1 MLRKNIHF
9 LYGGGIGILLV
20 AAVIIFN
27 QYQNSQPQE
36 PIKIYKS
43 TVPSQQ
49 VPEKV
54 EPAASP
60 EIEAQPELNTV
71 DDPSIKEAWDTE
83 MEESIG
89 VSEEEE
95 FTKPTESLP
104 STEPQEPLQD
114 DPKVVLLKEVFPE
127 FDRLLREGQEL
138 LKDIQEGGGWTTE
151 NYAAFEARGKALE
164 AEFNDYCQRIAEKF
178 TGAVTFVIFDGQ
190 EWAYDVDF
198 QVLQDSLEEPVPAEF
213 DEYFQYTRLR
223 EMLGLPEIP
232 PDFPLKDQMQFITR

>member
-36 PIKIYKS
+36 PIKIYKG

-95 FTKPTESLP
+95 FTKPAESLP
-104 STEPQEPLQD
+104 ASEKQESSQE

-127 FDRLLREGQEL
+127 FDRHLREGQEF
-138 LKDIQEGGGWTTE
+138 LKDIQEAGGWTFE
-151 NYAAFEARGKALE
+151 NRAAFEARGRALE
-164 AEFNDYCQRIAEKF
+164 AEMYDYFQRIAEEF
-178 TGAVTFVIFDGQ
+178 PGSVTFALFEGE
-190 EWAYDVDF
+190 EWTYDVDF
-198 QVLQDSLEEPVPAEF
+198 QMLKDSIKGSIPSELEP
-213 DEYFQYTRLR
+213 YFRYASLR
-223 EMLGLPEIP
+223 EMFRLRKIP
-232 PDFPLKDQMQFITR
+232 SKQLQQMQPTRR

>member
-36 PIKIYKS
+36 PIKIYKG
-43 TVPSQQ
+43 TVPPQQ

-60 EIEAQPELNTV
+60 EIETQPELNTV
-71 DDPSIKEAWDTE
+71 DDPSITEAWDTE

-89 VSEEEE
+89 VPEEKE

-104 STEPQEPLQD
+104 STETQEPSQE
-114 DPKVVLLKEVFPE
+114 DPKIVLLKEVFPE
-127 FDRLLREGQEL
+127 FDRQLREAQKLVEDMQGA
-138 LKDIQEGGGWTTE
+138 GGLTRE

-164 AEFNDYCQRIAEKF
+164 AEFQDCCQRITEKF
-178 TGAVTFVIFDGQ
+178 TGAVTFAIFDGQ

-198 QVLQDSLEEPVPAEF
+198 QVLQDSLDGPVPAEL
-213 DEYFQYTRLR
+213 EGYFQYTSLR

-232 PDFPLKDQMQFITR
+232 PDFPLKDQLQLIIR